1 MLKKLSLASKILFAR
16 AVRKLSE
23 QSNLIFMTVSQSHP
37 FIYTSFQQSFS
48 VASWKKGKI
57 EMNPS
62 D

>member
-1 MLKKLSLASKILFAR
+1 MLKKLRLASKILFAR

-37 FIYTSFQQSFS
+37 FIYTSFQQSSS